1 MDSMLEE
8 AQKLYE
14 VGDKQAAARILA
26 ALVKKEPDNA
36 NAWFGLG
43 LCLDSEDKK
52 KYCFQRTL
60 SLNPEHKKAQRAL
73 AELSGEKP
81 CPYCAELLKKEAVI
95 CGYCGMSLIEP
106 VYTEQSTNILPLQT
120 SSQEGFELRH
130 LTMLIGLAGIVTTF
144 LPWVVKTQG
153 WWVIEV
159 ISGITTLPG
168 IVLFLASGAI
178 AITALTKKSQPGA
191 LSAPQA
197 ANVALIFL
205 FVAGLSWLYLY
216 GTYYEPCFA
225 DLSFYNYGD
234 RSSCRDLQAGIGYFL
249 MLLCMLTAAIT
260 GKLKNPKD

>member
-1 MDSMLEE
+1 MDSILEE
-8 AQKLYE
+8 AQKLYSA
-14 VGDKQAAARILA
+14 GDKQAAARILA
-26 ALVKKEPDNA
+26 ALVKQEPDNA

-81 CPYCAELLKKEAVI
+81 CPYCAELIKKEAVI
-95 CGYCGMSLIEP
+95 CRYCGMSLIEP
-106 VYTEQSTNILPLQT
+106 ARAEQPAYVLPPQT
-120 SSQEGFELRH
+120 SSQEGFGLRH
-130 LTMLIGLAGIVTTF
+130 LTMLIGLAGIITTF
-144 LPWVVKTQG
+144 LPWVLIIQG
-153 WWVIEV
+153 GWVVEAIM
-159 ISGITTLPG
+159 GIATLPG

-178 AITALTKKSQPGA
+178 AVTALTKKSQPGA

-197 ANVALIFL
+197 ANIALIFL
-205 FVAGLSWLYLY
+205 FVAGLSWLFIFLI
-216 GTYYEPCFA
+216 YYEPCFA
-225 DLSFYNYGD
+225 DLSFDNYND